1 MLGPYLS
8 AEALSLSA
16 FRLALAVAALLAF
29 ALVAR
34 RPRPRLALAVVL
46 AMHVAAWLVY
56 RAPLQRPYG
65 LGEGSDRT
73 FNVGMAAAVATGH
86 SPFEHTQVRHG
97 SPEPLWNALVAAL
110 AGHHPERV
118 PAAFDALTPVALL
131 AVGLA
136 TYAWIRRRDGS
147 LGDSWDAVLAAFAVL
162 SLSSLAMNPRPPV
175 PSFWVA
181 NFMYKPNHGIAY
193 AFAAAAIGI
202 SAARKRIWPLAITL
216 SALAWVSLVA
226 WAYVLV
232 GLVAGAALTP
242 SAERR
247 WRPRLSAIAVS
258 GLAAVPYVW
267 HLGRD
272 YAPTGSSATA
282 RHMWTDPNALL
293 LAVPNWSTID
303 LGPLLSLGLAGL
315 WLARRRATGLEA
327 SVLGMGLAGWAI
339 WLASVPLAL
348 VGISPEPDEMH
359 YFLRYVMSLGAGFAL
374 AALARWMSQMS
385 NGLAG
390 GRAHLL
396 VLSACLPLAFPVYHD
411 PPTMDRYYAESCR
424 PIPPK
429 VAAYAEWIRAHTPP
443 DAVFAAGKSA
453 AMWIP
458 ALSGRRVLLAE
469 AGKLLP
475 ADHGERKTVERT
487 LLTSADAARVRS
499 AAERY
504 GVTYLAIDEELT
516 HEYGA
521 ESFAGLAT
529 GPWDRTVFAN
539 TAARIVELR
548 W

>member
-1 MLGPYLS
+1 MPGHYLS
-8 AEALSLSA
+8 ADALALST
-16 FRLALAVAALLAF
+16 FRLALALAALLVF
-29 ALVAR
+29 AVLAR
-34 RPRPRLALAVVL
+34 WPRPRLALGVVF
-46 AMHVAAWLVY
+46 AMHIAAWLVY

-73 FNVGMAAAVATGH
+73 FNVGMAAAVATGN

-97 SPEPLWNALVAAL
+97 SPEPLWNALVGTL
-110 AGHHPERV
+110 ARHHPERV
-118 PAAFDALTPVALL
+118 PAVYDALTPLALL
-131 AVGLA
+131 AVGMA
-136 TYAWIRRRDGS
+136 TYVWIRRRDGS
-147 LGDSWDAVLAAFAVL
+147 AGEEWDAVVAAFAVL

-175 PSFWVA
+175 PPFWVA

-193 AFAAAAIGI
+193 ALAAAAMGI
-202 SAARKRIWPLAITL
+202 WVARGRVWALAL
-216 SALAWVSLVA
+216 ALGALAWVSLVH

-232 GLVAGAALTP
+232 GLVAGALLWP
-242 SAERR
+242 SAPRR
-247 WRPRLSAIAVS
+247 WKPLPGGIALSA
-258 GLAAVPYVW
+258 LAAAPYVF
-267 HLGRD
+267 HLARD

-303 LGPLLSLGLAGL
+303 LGPLLSLGLIGL
-315 WLARRRATGLEA
+315 WLARRRATPLEA
-327 SVLGMGLAGWAI
+327 TVLGMGLAGWAI
-339 WLASVPLAL
+339 WLLSVPLA
-348 VGISPEPDEMH
+348 VAGISPEPDEMH
-359 YFLRYVMSLGAGFAL
+359 YFLRYVMSLAAGFAL
-374 AALARWMSQMS
+374 VTAARWMSAAS
-385 NGLAG
+385 PGLAG

-429 VAAYAEWIRAHTPP
+429 IAAYAEWIRTRTPP

-458 ALSGRRVLLAE
+458 ALTGRRVLLAE

-475 ADHGERKTVERT
+475 GDQWERKVVERT
-487 LLTSADAARVRS
+487 LLTSSDAGAVRA

-504 GVTYLAIDEELT
+504 GVTYLAIDEELM

-521 ESFAGLAT
+521 ETFAGLAT
-529 GPWDRTVFAN
+529 EPWDRTVFAN